1 MKTVHT
7 NAFMRWCRRFGCA
20 TAVLFGAVLFYAP
33 LCSGQ
38 ASAPVNNGS
47 QLPRR
52 IPPPTQMDDP
62 ADAPGTSLFY
72 ERRLRMLNAAQH
84 SSMVADTDKLVKL
97 VAELNDEV
105 NRSNTRSLT
114 SQQLRMV
121 SEIEKLAH
129 SIRDKMRM
137 SVRNSVYGD
146 MGPPPLFD
154 PR

>member
-1 MKTVHT
+1 
-7 NAFMRWCRRFGCA
+7 
-20 TAVLFGAVLFYAP
+20 
-33 LCSGQ
+33 
-38 ASAPVNNGS
+38 
-47 QLPRR
+47 
-52 IPPPTQMDDP
+52 
-62 ADAPGTSLFY
+62 
-72 ERRLRMLNAAQH
+72 MLNAAQH